1 MTFTKTRISVF
12 GGRDI
17 SSEIYDKT
25 YILGGLL
32 AKEGYLVYCGGG
44 QGVMEAIAK
53 GVYKNKY
60 KRIVAND
67 KIHVNKLTLRYR
79 ISKPIV
85 INDKPKILAVLI
97 EIFFVGRTLFFVL
110 SISLSDSDSN
120 TLFITEDPVEERRVP
135 RTV

>member
-1 MTFTKTRISVF
+1 MCCQKNNIKKTAIPPHSNEFVAAVQPPRGGIAPGIAPIEVF
-12 GGRDI
+12 SQDF
-17 SSEIYDKT
+17 
-25 YILGGLL
+25 LFN
-32 AKEGYLVYCGGG
+32 
-44 QGVMEAIAK
+44 

>member
-1 MTFTKTRISVF
+1 M
-12 GGRDI
+12 
-17 SSEIYDKT
+17 
-25 YILGGLL
+25 
-32 AKEGYLVYCGGG
+32 
-44 QGVMEAIAK
+44 
-53 GVYKNKY
+53 YKNKY